1 MASEVALIT
10 GAGGGIG
17 SATAAALIKSGIA
30 VVGTGR
36 RLEPLA
42 DLEAKLKSRG
52 AIATLRQDM
61 TAEGA
66 PAEAIEFAI
75 KTFGRLD
82 FLINNAGPGYP
93 KPIIET
99 TDEMLD
105 LFINGHLR
113 APFRF
118 AREAFSAMSPGGAI
132 VNVSSCAAL
141 RGRAGMGIYAAV
153 KAAQVGLTRQL
164 AAEFAARQIR
174 ANAVAPGVV
183 MTEMSAGRLDNERFR
198 RLMVETVPNT
208 PQIGRPEHVAAAIA
222 YLCSPAAAFINGHVL
237 VIDGG
242 WSSTHFLTEEA
253 LAR

>member
-1 MASEVALIT
+1 MASRVALIT
-10 GAGGGIG
+10 GAAGGIG
-17 SATAAALIKSGIA
+17 SATAAALMSGGIA

-36 RLEPLA
+36 RAGPLA
-42 DLEAKLKSRG
+42 ELTVKLG
-52 AIATLRQDM
+52 PLGEIATLTQDM
-61 TAEGA
+61 THDNA
-66 PAEAIEFAI
+66 PSEAVAFAI

-82 FLINNAGPGYP
+82 FLVNNAGPGYP
-93 KPIIET
+93 KPVVET

-105 LFINGHLR
+105 LFIDGHLR

-118 AREAFSAMSPGGAI
+118 AREAFPAMMPGGAI

-164 AAEFAARQIR
+164 AAEFATRQIR

-198 RLMVETVPNT
+198 RLMVETVPTT
-208 PQIGRPEHVAAAIA
+208 PQIGRPEHVGAAIA
-222 YLCSPAAAFINGHVL
+222 YLCSPAAAFVNGHVL

-242 WSSTHFLTEEA
+242 WSETHFLTEEA
-253 LAR
+253 LSR